1 MQLASFGINKTF
13 GVPAPA
19 AAAVKGFVAG
29 HSFQSYV
36 PETSQHYEFRK
47 ELLRDVV
54 NWLSS
59 PDGDGLYLA
68 GPTGAG
74 KTSAILEITGRL
86 NWPTLCVSGHG
97 RMEMH
102 DLVGHHSIGT
112 DENGNQIMR
121 FIHGPLAV
129 AMREGFV
136 FILDEIDLLDPSVTT
151 GLNAV
156 LEGRPLV
163 IADNSGEIIKP
174 HPNFRF
180 VATGNSAGQGDET
193 GLHAGVQQQNIASM
207 DRFVVLQVGYM
218 EEATEVALLQKVL
231 HGADVQLV
239 RSMVRVANMIR
250 HQFIGNLETTE
261 RGTLSVTMSTRTLIR
276 WAKNAG
282 SLVKAGAPHPL
293 KYAFERSFS
302 FRTNGFERVAIHKI
316 CHEVFGSAWD
326 GQP

>member
-1 MQLASFGINKTF
+1 MQISQFSIKETF
-13 GVPAPA
+13 GVDAPA
-19 AAAVKGFVAG
+19 AAAVKGFAAG
-29 HSFQSYV
+29 HTFKDYV
-36 PETSQHYEFRK
+36 PDITPHYVFRK
-47 ELLRDVV
+47 ELLRDVLG
-54 NWLSS
+54 WMST

-74 KTSAILEITGRL
+74 KTSVVMEATGRL

-97 RMEMH
+97 RLEMH
-102 DLVGHHSIGT
+102 DLVGHQSIGT
-112 DENGNQIMR
+112 DKSGNQQMR
-121 FIHGPLAV
+121 FVHGPLAI

-136 FILDEIDLLDPSVTT
+136 FILDEIDLLDPSVST

-163 IADNSGEIIKP
+163 IPENAGEIIRP

-180 VATGNSAGQGDET
+180 VATGNSAGQGDES

-218 EEATEVALLQKVL
+218 DADVEVALLQKVL
-231 HGADVQLV
+231 AGVDEKLV
-239 RSMVRVANMIR
+239 RSMVNVANMIR
-250 HQFIGNLETTE
+250 KQFIGNVESTE

-276 WAKNAG
+276 WAKKAG
-282 SLVKAGAPHPL
+282 SLAKAGAPHPL

-302 FRTNGFERVAIHKI
+302 FRTNAFERMAIHKI

-326 GQP
+326 GTV